1 MKLFIYKLLISL
13 VAVYIMFQL
22 TIGLVLKDFEKKI
35 DEFKT
40 KENIGLTK
48 NKIRDELNNGI
59 NKKRIL
65 SPSDAILLKKF
76 FNKILSE
83 INSN

>member
-13 VAVYIMFQL
+13 VAAYIMFQL

-35 DEFKT
+35 NKFKT
-40 KENIGLTK
+40 KENIEITK

-65 SPSDAILLKKF
+65 SPSDAKLLKK
-76 FNKILSE
+76 IL
-83 INSN
+83 

>member
-13 VAVYIMFQL
+13 VAAYIMFQL

-35 DEFKT
+35 NKFKT
-40 KENIGLTK
+40 KENIEITK

-65 SPSDAILLKKF
+65 SPSDAKLLKKF

>member
-13 VAVYIMFQL
+13 AAIYIMFQL
-22 TIGLVLKDFEKKI
+22 TIGLVLKDFKKKI
-35 DEFKT
+35 THFKSQ
-40 KENIGLTK
+40 ENIVLTK
-48 NKIRDELNNGI
+48 DKIREELNNGI
-59 NKKRIL
+59 NKDRIL
-65 SPSDAILLKKF
+65 SPADAKLLKSF